1 MSRGLLS
8 ARLQTVTRSRQPSH
22 TTRVVDRDDDL
33 LPDPCRA
40 PVRTIFQSP
49 AGFDQLTNR
58 SSKFMPLFR
67 ACWCQASWLL
77 QRAPG
82 AGPPLFWLISE
93 EEGEED
99 PFVNVH

>member
-8 ARLQTVTRSRQPSH
+8 ARLQTVTRSHQPSH
-22 TTRVVDRDDDL
+22 TTGVVDRDDDL

-58 SSKFMPLFR
+58 SSKFMPLFLPCLLVPGVM
-67 ACWCQASWLL
+67 ATTESSWGQAASLS
-77 QRAPG
+77 A
-82 AGPPLFWLISE
+82 
-93 EEGEED
+93 D
-99 PFVNVH
+99 K